1 MVLRAQC
8 LGKTQQSVQL
18 LLRGVNRLLENIN
31 TITPEFAKHS
41 DQSTLLTTIVKNLHA
56 VSRFKHEMFSVLQ
69 YAMDFR
75 TISKES
81 LKLITKWKAS
91 YFTHPASYY
100 PVPQSS
106 TYPAS
111 RVSFR
116 IFLEKSGRLC
126 SYDMERAAVKRSAM
140 KRSAMKTALR
150 TLMKKLEKRR

>member
-1 MVLRAQC
+1 M
-8 LGKTQQSVQL
+8 
-18 LLRGVNRLLENIN
+18 
-31 TITPEFAKHS
+31 
-41 DQSTLLTTIVKNLHA
+41 
-56 VSRFKHEMFSVLQ
+56 SRFKHEMFSVLQ

-150 TLMKKLEKRR
+150 TLMKKLEKRRWQLNRLSLWNKKEMIFFAIHEMKNTRSPIHLFIVIDLFVTSHVMKCKTRKKITC